1 MHYQSFNE
9 CATDAK
15 KMASK
20 RLDQTIMGGRLEKE
34 SERETIGD
42 SGGPKDLTKI
52 QLNPLS
58 VRPVIRVIN

>member
-34 SERETIGD
+34 SKRETIGD
-42 SGGPKDLTKI
+42 SGGPKDLT
-52 QLNPLS
+52 
-58 VRPVIRVIN
+58 